1 MKFQSLF
8 ERQVLNMA
16 NIKDYFE
23 SHIKCKVCTLV
34 LNGDWTTPDKIN
46 IIKQVNKLEKN
57 FVIKPE
63 YDKKLN
69 TTRVF
74 YCVER

>member
-1 MKFQSLF
+1 MKD
-8 ERQVLNMA
+8 
-16 NIKDYFE
+16 IKKYFE
-23 SHIKCKVCTLV
+23 SHIKCEVCTLV
-34 LNGDWTTPDKIN
+34 LKGDWTTPDKIN
-46 IIKQVNKLEKN
+46 LIKQVNKLEKN